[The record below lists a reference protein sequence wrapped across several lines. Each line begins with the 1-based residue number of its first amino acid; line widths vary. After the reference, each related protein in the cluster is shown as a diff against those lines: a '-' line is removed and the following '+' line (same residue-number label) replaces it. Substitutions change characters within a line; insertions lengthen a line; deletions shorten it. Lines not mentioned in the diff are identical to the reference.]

1 MTAPSPLGL
10 VAGGGRLPE
19 ILRAARPC
27 FAVGLAGFAD
37 AKLADIVLPVGRVG
51 AIFDALRGAGCREIV
66 LAGYFRRPSFA
77 ALRLDR
83 TGLGVLLRLLP
94 VWGGD
99 ASLLA
104 RVVREFERGGF
115 QVLGAQDVA
124 PDLLAR
130 AGAMGATAPTPTDL
144 ADIAAGFA
152 AAKALGGTQRGQA
165 VLARGAA
172 ILAREGR
179 GGTAAMLRGAEASGS
194 ILVKAA
200 MPGQDRRVDLPTIGP
215 DTIAQARAAGLRGI
229 AVEAAAAL
237 IVDRAETAK
246 AADAAG
252 MFLFGAAP

>member
-1 MTAPSPLGL
+1 VAPLGL
-10 VAGGGRLPE
+10 IAGGGRLPE
-19 ILRAARPC
+19 LLRAARSC
-27 FAVGLAGFAD
+27 YTVGLAGFAD
-37 AKLADIVLPVGRVG
+37 PTRADIVLPVGRAG
-51 AIFDALRGAGCREIV
+51 AIFAALRDAGCREIA

-77 ALRLDR
+77 ALRLDW

-104 RVVREFERGGF
+104 RVVREFERAGF
-115 QVLGAQDVA
+115 AVLGAHDVL

-130 AGAMGATAPTPTDL
+130 AGAFGAATPIESER
-144 ADIAAGFA
+144 ADIVAGFA
-152 AAKALGGTQRGQA
+152 AAKALGATQRGQG
-165 VLARGAA
+165 VLVRGRA

-179 GGTAAMLRGAEASGS
+179 GGTQAMLRGADARGA

-215 DTIAQARAAGLRGI
+215 ATIGQARAAGLRGI
-229 AVEAAAAL
+229 AVEAGAAL
-237 IVDRAETAK
+237 VLDRAETTA

-252 MFLFGAAP
+252 IFLFGATP

>member
-1 MTAPSPLGL
+1 MPPLGL
-10 VAGGGRLPE
+10 IAGGGRLPE
-19 ILRAARPC
+19 ILRAARSC
-27 FAVGLAGFAD
+27 YTVGLAGFAD
-37 AKLADIVLPVGRVG
+37 PATADIVLPVGRAG
-51 AIFDALRGAGCREIV
+51 AIFEALRKAGCREIV

-77 ALRLDR
+77 ALRLDW
-83 TGLGVLLRLLP
+83 TGLGVLVRLLP

-115 QVLGAQDVA
+115 QVLGAHDVA
-124 PDLLAR
+124 PELLAP
-130 AGAMGATAPTPTDL
+130 AGVLGAVAPAP
-144 ADIAAGFA
+144 ADVAAGFA

-165 VLARGAA
+165 VLVRDGA

-179 GGTAAMLRGAEASGS
+179 GGTAAMLRGVDARDST
-194 ILVKAA
+194 LVKAA

-229 AVEAAAAL
+229 AVEAGAAL
-237 IVDRAETAK
+237 ILDRAATAA

-252 MFLFGAAP
+252 IFLFGATP